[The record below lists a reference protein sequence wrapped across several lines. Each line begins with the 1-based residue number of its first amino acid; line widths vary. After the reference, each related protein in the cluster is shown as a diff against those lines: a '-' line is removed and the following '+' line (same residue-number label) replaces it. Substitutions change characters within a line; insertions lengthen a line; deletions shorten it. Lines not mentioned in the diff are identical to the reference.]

1 MGRGVSGNTVY
12 SLSTMTMSLK
22 SVNTA
27 DLESIGTNDLQSP
40 DVEIFMLE
48 RTTSAIACAV
58 WFESIQ
64 IML

>member
-22 SVNTA
+22 SVNTV
-27 DLESIGTNDLQSP
+27 DLESIGTNDLQFP

-48 RTTSAIACAV
+48 RTTSAIAFAV